1 MQRFIF
7 ASAILTLLGVLALGP
22 GGALAMGS
30 SSSSAGK
37 SAGGD
42 DWSMAKKAI
51 ADKDY
56 GAAEPLLKKA
66 VMADP
71 KNADA
76 LNYLG
81 YINGREG
88 RNSEALAYYKQA
100 LAVKPDHRGA
110 NEYLG
115 ELYLKMGNLAGAE
128 ERLKVLDEACFFG
141 CTELDLLKTAVRTFK
156 ETGKFSS
163 AKGL

>member
-1 MQRFIF
+1 MQRLAF
-7 ASAILTLLGVLALGP
+7 AGAILVVLGILALGP

-30 SSSSAGK
+30 GSSGGGTSAE
-37 SAGGD
+37 SD
-42 DWSMAKKAI
+42 SWAKAKQAI
-51 ADKDY
+51 AAKDY

-81 YINGREG
+81 YINGRDG
-88 RNSEALAYYKQA
+88 RNGEALAYYKQA

-141 CTELDLLKTAVRTFK
+141 CTELDLLKAAVK
-156 ETGKFSS
+156 SYKDDGKFTSS
-163 AKGL
+163 KGL